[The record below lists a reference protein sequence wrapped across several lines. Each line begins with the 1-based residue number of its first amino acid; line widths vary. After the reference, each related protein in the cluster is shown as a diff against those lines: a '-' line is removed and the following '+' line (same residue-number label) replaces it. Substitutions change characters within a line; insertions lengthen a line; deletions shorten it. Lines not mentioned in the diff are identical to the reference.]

1 MDRRQITRRY
11 MCRVELYYTVG
22 QLSSPVFSDPTISL
36 SLETIS
42 NNRHPKYK
50 THLSFG

>member
-1 MDRRQITRRY
+1 MPVS
-11 MCRVELYYTVG
+11 MSAYTV
-22 QLSSPVFSDPTISL
+22 FD
-36 SLETIS
+36 ETIS